1 MIKRYIRNQVRRHGA
16 KAVIMWVI
24 DTIVKVTPS
33 KKDDAMFA
41 RVKDAMEA
49 VEKKKKSAPKAKPK
63 GKELEK

>member
-1 MIKRYIRNQVRRHGA
+1 MIKAYIRGQVRRHGA
-16 KAVIMWVI
+16 KKVIFSVLDFIARM
-24 DTIVKVTPS
+24 TPS